1 MSQMYRVSFTTH
13 WQDRIE
19 RGESLVCAD
28 NQEAARDMVIT
39 HKRLASS
46 CTQTEIARVK
56 PSIYDISHTET
67 PIGEKK
73 ASARNLGEYSGKP
86 SVQHRI
92 QVSCVLN
99 ATGEDHALR
108 KLAGKLNDRGNE
120 RRTTGKQ
127 DDKGMFVEV
136 TPLIPGHGDVKGM
149 EAVETYQPKHF
160 IGGVRGGNK

>member
-1 MSQMYRVSFTTH
+1 MQMYRVAFTTH
-13 WQDRIE
+13 WEDRIE
-19 RGESLVCAD
+19 RGDVLVCAD

-39 HKRLASS
+39 HKQLASS
-46 CTQTEIARVK
+46 RTQTEVARVK
-56 PSIYDISHTET
+56 PSIYDISHTDT

-73 ASARNLGEYSGKP
+73 ASARNFGDYNGRP
-86 SVQHRI
+86 AVQHR
-92 QVSCVLN
+92 VSISAVVN
-99 ATGEDHALR
+99 ATNDEHALR
-108 KLAGKLNDRGNE
+108 KVASKLHDRGNE

-160 IGGVRGGNK
+160 IGGVRSGGSK